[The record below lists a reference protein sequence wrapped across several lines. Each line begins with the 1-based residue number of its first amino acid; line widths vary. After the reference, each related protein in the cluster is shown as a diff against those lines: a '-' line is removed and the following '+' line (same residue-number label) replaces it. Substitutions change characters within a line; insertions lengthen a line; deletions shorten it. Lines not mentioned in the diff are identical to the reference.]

1 MQVQCRKCGGNH
13 FTIKCGIDEKENIQN
28 DKPIINNTYKVK
40 ISDFP
45 PDITYDELSYLLKE
59 WGPITQI
66 KLLNYKENSIAYIE
80 FSSEAHAKH
89 LVKALHKTTF
99 DSNIIHVSFIMDK
112 R

>member
-13 FTIKCGIDEKENIQN
+13 FTIKCGIEENNETKKIEENI
-28 DKPIINNTYKVK
+28 IYKVK

-45 PDITYDELSYLLKE
+45 PDITYDELSSLLKE

-66 KLLNYKENSIAYIE
+66 KLLNYNENSIAYIE
-80 FSSEAHAKH
+80 FSSEAHANH
-89 LVKALHKTTF
+89 FVKALHKTIF
-99 DSNIIHVSFIMDK
+99 DSNIIHVSLVSNK